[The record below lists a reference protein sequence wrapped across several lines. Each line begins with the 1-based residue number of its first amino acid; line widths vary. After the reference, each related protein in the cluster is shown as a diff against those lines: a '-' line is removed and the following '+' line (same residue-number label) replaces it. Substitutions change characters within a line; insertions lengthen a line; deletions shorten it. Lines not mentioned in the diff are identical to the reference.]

1 MTKQMMFAPPR
12 PSLTHLSGETF
23 NFTTLACRHKNN
35 LIKIMGIGASS
46 TTISCL
52 DSSAT
57 RSIRCSISTFF
68 FYLPMNYLATI
79 SNLGDIAATAPVA
92 ACIAL
97 FFIMQRAWQLAIW
110 WIILFFCGLI
120 LVVASKLAF
129 VGWGIGYQ
137 ALNFTGFSG
146 HAMRAMAIF
155 PVLGYLVAK
164 NNPRTAQI
172 TMLIVSACAG
182 TIIGISRLLLHV
194 HSWSEVIA
202 GWILGTVVSFLFILI
217 LRNWNHSSVYPPM
230 IVIAV
235 AAFMPFVITPRFT
248 PTPTQD
254 WIIALS
260 LYLSGRDQPFT
271 RDDWRFS
278 PLSQVTNMP
287 SKQVRTSSNRSRTY
301 PARTVFIDM
310 PKEYR

>member
-1 MTKQMMFAPPR
+1 MTKQMMSMSSQ
-12 PSLTHLSGETF
+12 SLIHLGGETF
-23 NFTTLACRHKNN
+23 NFTTLACRHKNK
-35 LIKIMGIGASS
+35 LIKITGSRASS
-46 TTISCL
+46 TTIICL
-52 DSSAT
+52 NSSAKD
-57 RSIRCSISTFF
+57 SIHNGISTLF

-79 SNLGDIAATAPVA
+79 SNLGDIAATAPAA

-110 WIILFFCGLI
+110 WIILFFCGLV
-120 LVVASKLAF
+120 LVVVSKLAF
-129 VGWGIGYQ
+129 AGWGIGYQ

-146 HAMRAMAIF
+146 HAMRAMAIL

-172 TMLIVSACAG
+172 TMLIISACAG
-182 TIIGISRLLLHV
+182 TVIGISRLLLHV

-202 GWILGTVVSFLFILI
+202 GWVLGTVVSFLFILI
-217 LRNWNHSSVYPPM
+217 LRNWNNNSFYPPM

-278 PLSQVTNMP
+278 PPSQAANTP
-287 SKQVRTSSNRSRTY
+287 SKQARTSSNTSRIY
-301 PARTVFIDM
+301 PANKIFVEM